1 MYNFVMVDNQKLNDF
16 IKAIPQDFINSKET
30 QQMALEAYYASV
42 TNVLQ
47 NALDTDEM
55 LALLQKSKN
64 AGGSMQLLRDT
75 VEGFD
80 HKVYEEFSKL
90 IKESVGNSNE

>member
-1 MYNFVMVDNQKLNDF
+1 MYNFVMADNQKLNDF

-30 QQMALEAYYASV
+30 QQMALETYYTSV

-64 AGGSMQLLRDT
+64 AGGSMQILRDK
-75 VEGFD
+75 VEDFD

-90 IKESVGNSNE
+90 IKESVGNFNE